1 MVMISFIK
9 QRRSFLFIGDIVLI
23 LAATELSTWLRLG
36 YSIPAFSLY
45 TGASTFTFLLYMA
58 TLYIFDLYNVNRSR
72 LTKEVGVRLSVAVGS
87 AGILSAVVFY
97 SLPNWVFGRGIFLIQ
112 MILVLVFLFGWRWLF
127 TTALSAPMGQTDV
140 LIIGAGR
147 SGTALYS
154 LLETP
159 ESPYRAVGFLDD
171 DPAKLGKSI
180 GPASVLGTTGQLIE
194 IAAQKEVD
202 IAILA
207 ITHDRSEE
215 LVDRV
220 INGRL
225 HGLTIMDM
233 PAIYEELTG
242 SIPVEHLRHDW
253 LLFASGF
260 SLISKQYVR
269 RMKRLIDFA
278 SSTLLLIVSVPVMLL
293 TAIAIKLE
301 SRGPV
306 FFKQERVG
314 KNGEI
319 FLAFK
324 FRSMRERAEDK
335 GAIWAS
341 EDDPRV
347 TRVGKV
353 IRFLRIDEL
362 PQILNVFRAEMSLI
376 GPRPERPEFVRELE
390 SRIPF
395 YGIRHAVRPG
405 ITGWAQ
411 VMYGYGASVEDALKK
426 LEYDLFYLKNMS
438 ILLDIKI
445 LLKTIG
451 VVLFGQGA
459 R

>member
-1 MVMISFIK
+1 MPMISFIR
-9 QRRSFLFIGDIVLI
+9 QRQPLLFAGDIALI
-23 LAATELSTWLRLG
+23 LAATQLSTWLRLG
-36 YSIPAFSLY
+36 HSVQVFSVF
-45 TGASTFTFLLYMA
+45 TGASTFTCLIYMA
-58 TLYIFDLYNVNRSR
+58 MLYIFDLYNVNRAR
-72 LTKEVGVRLSVAVGS
+72 FTKDVGVRLSVAVGT
-87 AGILSAVVFY
+87 AGVFSAVLFY

-112 MILVLVFLFGWRWLF
+112 MMLVLVLLFGWRWLF
-127 TTALSAPMGQTDV
+127 ATVISAPMV
-140 LIIGAGR
+140 RNEILIVGAGR
-147 SGTALYS
+147 SGRALYS
-154 LLETP
+154 LLETQ
-159 ESPYRAVGFLDD
+159 ESPYKAVGFLDD
-171 DPAKLGKSI
+171 DPAKWGENI
-180 GPASVLGTTGQLIE
+180 GTVSVLGTTDQLTE
-194 IAAQKEVD
+194 IAAQKGVE

-207 ITHDRSEE
+207 ITHDRSQE

-220 INGRL
+220 VKGRL
-225 HGLTIMDM
+225 NGLTIRDM
-233 PAIYEELTG
+233 PAIYEELTA
-242 SIPVEHLRHDW
+242 SIPVEHLRNDW

-260 SLISKQYVR
+260 TLISKQHVQR
-269 RMKRLIDFA
+269 IKHLIDFVT
-278 SSTLLLIVSVPVMLL
+278 SGLLLIISAPVMLL
-293 TAIAIKLE
+293 TAIAIKIE

-314 KNGEI
+314 KDGEI
-319 FLAFK
+319 FLTFK

-335 GAIWAS
+335 GAVWAS

-347 TRVGKV
+347 TKVGRV
-353 IRFLRIDEL
+353 IRVLRIDEL
-362 PQILNVFRAEMSLI
+362 PQILNVFRGDMSLI

-390 SRIPF
+390 SRIPY
-395 YGIRHAVRPG
+395 YGIRHIVRPG

-411 VMYGYGASVEDALKK
+411 VKYGYGASVEDALKK